1 MATYIDGFVL
11 RVPKN
16 KAEEYRQMAEGGKE
30 SWLRHGALAYFEC
43 KGDDLEAKEMGG
55 QKNYTFLELTNA
67 SPDEDVW
74 FSFIVFK
81 SREHRDEVNAK
92 VHAEMAETY
101 ADMKDEPMPFDMDH
115 MAYGGFEAQVEGKN
129 GSDF

>member
-1 MATYIDGFVL
+1 MAQYIDGFVL
-11 RVPKN
+11 RVPKD

-30 SWLRHGALAYFEC
+30 AWLRHGALAYYEC

-67 SPDEDVW
+67 SPEEDVW
-74 FSFIVFK
+74 FSFIVFE

-92 VHAEMAETY
+92 VHEEMAALYDETQ
-101 ADMKDEPMPFDMDH
+101 DQPMPFDMST
-115 MAYGGFEAQVEGKN
+115 MAYGGFAVQVMGERE
-129 GSDF
+129 